1 MNDSIIPVTQFAT
14 SFTGVLP
21 IATVGK
27 GVVQQESWQ
36 QTTYPNGATVTRIY
50 HNSIEVYD
58 SHAVVI
64 KHNEPNQIDMM
75 IQELNNDYT

>member
-1 MNDSIIPVTQFAT
+1 MTDSIMPVTQFAN

-27 GVVQQESWQ
+27 GVVQKESWQ
-36 QTTYPNGATVTRIY
+36 QTTYPNGATVTRVY

-58 SHAVVI
+58 NRAVVTR
-64 KHNEPNQIDMM
+64 HNVRPNLDVMA
-75 IQELNNDYT
+75 

>member
-1 MNDSIIPVTQFAT
+1 MTDSIMPVTQFAN

-27 GVVQQESWQ
+27 GVVKQENWQ

-50 HNSIEVYD
+50 HNIIEVYD
-58 SHAVVI
+58 NFAVVTR
-64 KHNEPNQIDMM
+64 HNEPNVVDML
-75 IQELNNDYT
+75 IK

>member
-1 MNDSIIPVTQFAT
+1 MTDSIMPVTQFANRY
-14 SFTGVLP
+14 TGVLP

-36 QTTYPNGATVTRIY
+36 QTTYPNGATVTRVY

-58 SHAVVI
+58 NRAVVTR
-64 KHNEPNQIDMM
+64 HNVRPNLDVMA
-75 IQELNNDYT
+75 

>member
-1 MNDSIIPVTQFAT
+1 MIDSIMPVTQFAN

-58 SHAVVI
+58 NRAVVTR
-64 KHNEPNQIDMM
+64 HDVRPNLDMM
-75 IQELNNDYT
+75 V

>member
-1 MNDSIIPVTQFAT
+1 MTDSIMPVTQFAT

-27 GVVQQESWQ
+27 GVVKQESWQ
-36 QTTYPNGATVTRIY
+36 QTTYPNGATVTRVY

-58 SHAVVI
+58 NRAVMTR
-64 KHNEPNQIDMM
+64 HNEPNIIDML
-75 IQELNNDYT
+75 IK

>member
-1 MNDSIIPVTQFAT
+1 MTDSIMPVTQFAN

-27 GVVQQESWQ
+27 GVVKQESWQ
-36 QTTYPNGATVTRIY
+36 QTTYPNGATVTRVY

-58 SHAVVI
+58 NRAVVTR
-64 KHNEPNQIDMM
+64 HNVRPNLDVMA
-75 IQELNNDYT
+75 

>member
-1 MNDSIIPVTQFAT
+1 MIDSIMPVTQFANRY
-14 SFTGVLP
+14 TGVLP

-58 SHAVVI
+58 NRAVVTR
-64 KHNEPNQIDMM
+64 HNVRPNLDVMA
-75 IQELNNDYT
+75 

>member
-1 MNDSIIPVTQFAT
+1 MTDSIMPVTQFAN

-36 QTTYPNGATVTRIY
+36 QTTYPNGATVTRVY

-58 SHAVVI
+58 NRAVVTR
-64 KHNEPNQIDMM
+64 HNVRPNLDVMA
-75 IQELNNDYT
+75 

>member
-1 MNDSIIPVTQFAT
+1 MSDSIIPVTQFAT

-27 GVVQQESWQ
+27 GVVKQESWE

-58 SHAVVI
+58 NRAVVTR
-64 KHNEPNQIDMM
+64 HNEPNVIDIM
-75 IQELNNDYT
+75 T

>member
-1 MNDSIIPVTQFAT
+1 MTDSIMPVTQFAN

-50 HNSIEVYD
+50 HASIEVYD
-58 SHAVVI
+58 NRAVVTR
-64 KHNEPNQIDMM
+64 HNEPNIID
-75 IQELNNDYT
+75 ILIK

>member
-1 MNDSIIPVTQFAT
+1 MTDSIMPVTQFAN

-27 GVVQQESWQ
+27 GVVQKESWQ
-36 QTTYPNGATVTRIY
+36 QTTYPNGATVTRVY

-58 SHAVVI
+58 NRAVVTR
-64 KHNEPNQIDMM
+64 HNVRPSVDVM
-75 IQELNNDYT
+75 T

>member
-1 MNDSIIPVTQFAT
+1 MTDSIMPVTQFAN

-36 QTTYPNGATVTRIY
+36 QTTYPNGATVTRVY

-58 SHAVVI
+58 NRAVVI
-64 KHNEPNQIDMM
+64 QHNVRPNLDVMA
-75 IQELNNDYT
+75 

>member
-1 MNDSIIPVTQFAT
+1 MTDSIIPVTQFAT

-27 GVVQQESWQ
+27 GVVKQESWQ

-58 SHAVVI
+58 NRAVVTRY
-64 KHNEPNQIDMM
+64 NEPNVIHIM
-75 IQELNNDYT
+75 T

>member
-1 MNDSIIPVTQFAT
+1 MSDSIIPITQFAS

-27 GVVQQESWQ
+27 GVVKQESWQ

-58 SHAVVI
+58 NRAVVT
-64 KHNEPNQIDMM
+64 KHNEPNVIDIM
-75 IQELNNDYT
+75 I

>member
-1 MNDSIIPVTQFAT
+1 MTDSIMPVTQFANRY
-14 SFTGVLP
+14 TGVLP

-27 GVVQQESWQ
+27 GVVKKESWQ

-58 SHAVVI
+58 NRAVVTR
-64 KHNEPNQIDMM
+64 HDVRPNLDMM
-75 IQELNNDYT
+75 V

>member
-1 MNDSIIPVTQFAT
+1 MSDSIMPVTQFAT

-27 GVVQQESWQ
+27 GVVKQESWQ
-36 QTTYPNGATVTRIY
+36 QTTYPNGARVTRIY

-58 SHAVVI
+58 NRAVVTR
-64 KHNEPNQIDMM
+64 HNEPNIIDM
-75 IQELNNDYT
+75 LT

>member
-1 MNDSIIPVTQFAT
+1 MSDSIMPVTQFAT

-27 GVVQQESWQ
+27 GVVKQESWQ

-58 SHAVVI
+58 NRAVVTQ
-64 KHNEPNQIDMM
+64 HNEPNIIDM
-75 IQELNNDYT
+75 LT

>member
-1 MNDSIIPVTQFAT
+1 MTESIRPVTQFAN

-58 SHAVVI
+58 NRAVVTR
-64 KHNEPNQIDMM
+64 HNEPNIID
-75 IQELNNDYT
+75 ILIK

>member
-1 MNDSIIPVTQFAT
+1 MTDSIMPVTQFAN

-27 GVVQQESWQ
+27 GVVKQESWQ
-36 QTTYPNGATVTRIY
+36 QTTYPNGALVTRVY

-58 SHAVVI
+58 NRAVVTR
-64 KHNEPNQIDMM
+64 HNVRPNLDVMA
-75 IQELNNDYT
+75 

>member
-1 MNDSIIPVTQFAT
+1 MTDSIIPVTQFAT

-36 QTTYPNGATVTRIY
+36 QTTYPNGATVTRVY
-50 HNSIEVYD
+50 HASIEVYD
-58 SHAVVI
+58 NRAVVT
-64 KHNEPNQIDMM
+64 KHNVRPSVDVM
-75 IQELNNDYT
+75 T

>member
-1 MNDSIIPVTQFAT
+1 MTDSIMPVTQFAN

-27 GVVQQESWQ
+27 GVVKQESWQ
-36 QTTYPNGATVTRIY
+36 QTTYPNGATVTRVY

-58 SHAVVI
+58 NRAVVI
-64 KHNEPNQIDMM
+64 RHNVRPNLDVMA
-75 IQELNNDYT
+75 

>member
-1 MNDSIIPVTQFAT
+1 MTDSIMPVTQFAN

-27 GVVQQESWQ
+27 GVVQKESWQ

-58 SHAVVI
+58 NRAVVTR
-64 KHNEPNQIDMM
+64 HNVRPNLDVMA
-75 IQELNNDYT
+75 

>member
-1 MNDSIIPVTQFAT
+1 MTDSIMPVTQFAT

-27 GVVQQESWQ
+27 GVVKQESWQ
-36 QTTYPNGATVTRIY
+36 QTTYPNGATVTRVY

-58 SHAVVI
+58 NRAVMTR
-64 KHNEPNQIDMM
+64 HNEPTIIDML
-75 IQELNNDYT
+75 IK

>member
-1 MNDSIIPVTQFAT
+1 MSDSIIPVTQFAT

-27 GVVQQESWQ
+27 GVVKQESWQ

-58 SHAVVI
+58 NRAVVTR
-64 KHNEPNQIDMM
+64 HNEPNIID
-75 IQELNNDYT
+75 ILIK